1 MTTTVQPGPIPP
13 AEPRIP
19 VDVVDVH
26 VGGIVWIRR
35 RNDIYPKFV
44 NGLPL
49 DPNSYN
55 HPAVVIRKKKQENDE
70 TLVTIAPVRTQ
81 IGPCW
86 YTQISHA
93 DKTC

>member
-1 MTTTVQPGPIPP
+1 MTTTVQPGPIST

-19 VDVVDVH
+19 VDAVDVH

-35 RNDIYPKFV
+35 KNDIDPKFT

-49 DPNSYN
+49 DPNAYN

-70 TLVTIAPVRTQ
+70 ILIIVAPVR
-81 IGPCW
+81 
-86 YTQISHA
+86 YR
-93 DKTC
+93 